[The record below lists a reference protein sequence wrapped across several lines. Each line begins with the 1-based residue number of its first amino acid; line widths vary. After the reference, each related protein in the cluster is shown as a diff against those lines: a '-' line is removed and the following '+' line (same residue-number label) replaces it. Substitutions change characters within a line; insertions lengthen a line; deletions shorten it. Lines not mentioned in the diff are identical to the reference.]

1 MGWGVTTVEP
11 GSSFGNIIR
20 QRGWF
25 LIAGGCLPPK
35 GLGDR
40 GRMGGQGSHWEGVYY
55 PGEKFP
61 HFSFLIWVP
70 ALHCL
75 IALARILCKIFF
87 LGLFL
92 FLFNSCIHG
101 IWKFPGQGLN
111 PSLTCDLRCSC
122 STAGCFN
129 LVCWASDQT
138 LASTV
143 T

>member
-1 MGWGVTTVEP
+1 MNVLGFQEFRGFPAFLSPKAKWMGWGVTTVEP

-75 IALARILCKIFF
+75 IALARVLCKVFF
-87 LGLFL
+87 VYF
-92 FLFNSCIHG
+92 
-101 IWKFPGQGLN
+101 
-111 PSLTCDLRCSC
+111 
-122 STAGCFN
+122 CFC
-129 LVCWASDQT
+129 LIAASMTYGSSQAKD
-138 LASTV
+138 
-143 T
+143 